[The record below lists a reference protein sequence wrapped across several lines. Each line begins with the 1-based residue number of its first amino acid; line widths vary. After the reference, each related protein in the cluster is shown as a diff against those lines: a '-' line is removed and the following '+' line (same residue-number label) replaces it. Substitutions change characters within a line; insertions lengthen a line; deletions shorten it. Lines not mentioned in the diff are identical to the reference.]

1 MDRKKFV
8 ISQSLKSCELTD
20 LVTLKPKQV
29 GKLRILILADEKYPA
44 SVVKD
49 HVQAL
54 ITHSSHSIT
63 LRAPRRPTS
72 RWQRYLPRKRISLL
86 DETNKPFDVLI
97 IHYSLCIL
105 FSSYIP
111 SYLREEIRSFRGV
124 KIQIIQDEYRWI
136 NRMVAEMKYLGID
149 GIISSLQRDN
159 LDKVYRSPDLE
170 HVSKISALPGYIPKR
185 LVGLNVPPISQRKI
199 HLFYRS
205 RELPFWLGKMAYEK
219 TAISEKVEN
228 LLNHEVGI
236 VSDLSSREKDR
247 IYGNAWTDRLIN
259 SKAVLGAEGGASI
272 FDFDGS
278 AETQVNQFLK
288 KNPGATFEE
297 VSEKVLVEYEGNIV
311 HQTITPRIFESI
323 ALKTALVL
331 FPGRYRGVLKPWV
344 HYLPLERNLSN
355 FEDILK
361 CLKDDNLLQE
371 MVNHCYRDIVSSGK
385 YSDSILGAG
394 VEALCE
400 ILFSKKKFLSCA
412 A

>member
-1 MDRKKFV
+1 MN
-8 ISQSLKSCELTD
+8 SQALKSCELTD
-20 LVTLKPKQV
+20 LVTLKSEQV
-29 GKLRILILADEKYPA
+29 GILRILILADEKYPA
-44 SVVKD
+44 TVVKD
-49 HVQAL
+49 HIHAL
-54 ITHSSHSIT
+54 ISHSSHVVT
-63 LRAPRRPTS
+63 LKAPRRPIS

-86 DETNKPFDVLI
+86 DEAKKPFDVLI

-111 SYLREEIRSFRGV
+111 GYLREEIRSFRGV

-136 NRMVAEMKYLGID
+136 NRMMVEMKYLGID
-149 GIISSLQRDN
+149 AIISSLETDN
-159 LDKVYRSPDLE
+159 LDKVYRSPDLV

-185 LVGLNVPPISQRKI
+185 LEGLNVPPISQRKI
-199 HLFYRS
+199 HMFYRS
-205 RELPFWLGKMAYEK
+205 REIPFWLGKMAYEK
-219 TAISEKVEN
+219 SAISERVEN

-236 VSDLSSREKDR
+236 VSDLSSKEKDR
-247 IYGNAWTDRLIN
+247 IYGRAWTDRLIN

-288 KNPGATFEE
+288 KNPRATFEE
-297 VSEKVLVEYEGNIV
+297 VSEKALVEYEGNIV

-331 FPGRYRGVLKPWV
+331 FPGRYRGVLQPWV

-371 MVNHCYRDIVSSGK
+371 MVNRCYRDIVSSGK
-385 YSDSILGAG
+385 YSDSILGEG